1 MKKIVVGILCLLLVI
16 SMIGCGKTKEKVVVK
31 KPAKDV
37 ETVVPPVKPVT
48 PVEPVIDTHPGQG
61 RSYLTGE
68 WVSQEI
74 LNQRP
79 LAIMIANTPDVC
91 PQSSVGQAQ
100 IIYEVPVEGGITR
113 LLAVFEDYNKIEKI
127 GSVRSC
133 RYYYVYYASEFNA
146 LYAHYGQSAYADT
159 LLKNPKVNNI
169 SGMDSGTEG
178 NIFYRTKDA
187 KPPHNAFAKGS
198 GILAFAQKKG
208 YATTYDPSYKGHY
221 LFASDTEPVNL
232 LNGVVANKV
241 ETGFYISHSYFEYH
255 QDDQTYY
262 RFQNKV
268 AHKDALT
275 NEQLKFKNILVQ
287 FSSIG
292 YMPDKKSL
300 KIETLG
306 SGVGKYITNGKAI
319 DITWEKKEEF
329 GVTHYYDLQKNEIK
343 LNQGKTCVL
352 IIDTNHQAQLI
363 ISE

>member
-1 MKKIVVGILCLLLVI
+1 MKKISVIILGLMLVLC
-16 SMIGCGKTKEKVVVK
+16 MTGCGKEKEKIVVKEPVKHEDPVVV
-31 KPAKDV
+31 
-37 ETVVPPVKPVT
+37 PVT
-48 PVEPVIDTHPGQG
+48 PTEPVVDHTGQG

-74 LNQRP
+74 LSQRP

-91 PQSSVGQAQ
+91 PQSSIEQAQ

-146 LYAHYGQSAYADT
+146 LYAHYGQSAYANE

-178 NIFYRTKDA
+178 VVFYRTKDA

-208 YATTYDPSYKGHY
+208 YSTTYDPSYQGHY
-221 LFASDTEPVNL
+221 QFASDTEQTNL
-232 LNGVVANKV
+232 MSGAIANKV
-241 ETGFYISHSYFEYH
+241 ESGFYISHSYFEYNKE
-255 QDDQTYY
+255 DQYYY
-262 RFQNKV
+262 RFQNNIP
-268 AHKDALT
+268 HKDALT
-275 NEQLKFKNILVQ
+275 NNQLKFKNILVQ

-300 KIETLG
+300 QIETLG
-306 SGVGKYITNGKAI
+306 TGTGKFITNGKAI
-319 DITWEKKEEF
+319 DITWEKKTEF

-352 IIDTNHQAQLI
+352 VIDQKHQSQLI
-363 ISE
+363 IRE

>member
-1 MKKIVVGILCLLLVI
+1 MKRIVAVVLCLLLVFSI
-16 SMIGCGKTKEKVVVK
+16 AACGKTKEKVIVK
-31 KPAKDV
+31 KPIKQEV
-37 ETVVPPVKPVT
+37 NVVPPVV
-48 PVEPVIDTHPGQG
+48 PVEPVVDTHVGQG

-68 WVSQEI
+68 WVNQEI
-74 LNQRP
+74 LTQRP

-113 LLAVFEDYNKIEKI
+113 LLAVFEDYNAIEKI

-133 RYYYVYYASEFNA
+133 RYYFVYYASEFNA
-146 LYAHYGQSAYADT
+146 LYAHYGQSAYADN

-178 NIFYRTKDA
+178 KVFYRTNDA

-198 GILAFAQKKG
+198 GVLAFAQKKG
-208 YATTYDPSYKGHY
+208 YATTYDPSYQGHY

-232 LNGVVANKV
+232 MNGITANKV
-241 ETGFYISHSYFEYH
+241 ESGFYISHSYFEYNKE
-255 QDDQTYY
+255 DGNYY

-268 AHKDALT
+268 AHKDALSK
-275 NEQLKFKNILVQ
+275 EQLKFKNILVQ

-292 YMPDKKSL
+292 YMPDQKSL
-300 KIETLG
+300 QIDTLG
-306 SGVGKYITNGKAI
+306 SGTGKYITNGKAI

-343 LNQGKTCVL
+343 LNQGKTNVL
-352 IIDTNHQAQLI
+352 IIDKNHQTQLI
-363 ISE
+363 IQE